1 MEEKPA
7 RRGIS
12 KEAWAAIGVVGAAV
26 ITGVVTLLT
35 QIMPAKQPVSAP
47 PSNTS
52 TTDSPAPGATT
63 SVVDAMAGK
72 WEGSAQD
79 SSGTKFQITL
89 DITAGCTLGQVCG
102 SIGVSHVPCYG
113 QILLEA
119 VDGDEV
125 EFRVDNFDE
134 RSNLAVCQPGA
145 GERFR
150 SRPDGQLSYRTTYE
164 PVAQGVLTRL

>member
-12 KEAWAAIGVVGAAV
+12 KEAWAAIGVIGAAV

-35 QIMPAKQPVSAP
+35 HIMPSETPAVAP
-47 PSNTS
+47 THNTS
-52 TTDSPAPGATT
+52 TTNSPAPSAIAP
-63 SVVDAMAGK
+63 VVDAIVGK
-72 WEGSAQD
+72 WEGSAQASD
-79 SSGTKFQITL
+79 GTKFQITL
-89 DITAGCTLGQVCG
+89 DVTEGCALGQLCG

-113 QILLEA
+113 QIFLEA
-119 VDGDEV
+119 IDDDEV

-134 RSNLAVCQPGA
+134 RSDLAVCQPGA

-150 SRPDGQLSYRTTYE
+150 SLPDGRLSYRTTYE
-164 PVAQGVLTRL
+164 PVAQGTLKRV